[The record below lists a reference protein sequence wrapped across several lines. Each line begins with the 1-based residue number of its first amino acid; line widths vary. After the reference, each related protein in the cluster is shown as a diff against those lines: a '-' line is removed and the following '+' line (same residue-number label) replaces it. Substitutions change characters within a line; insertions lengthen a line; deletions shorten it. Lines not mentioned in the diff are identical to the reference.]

1 MALVDFNKKVWQAL
15 KKIPR
20 GKVAAYA
27 QIAKAAKSPNSARA
41 AGNAC
46 GKNPFAPIVPC
57 HRVVA
62 SNGSLGGYSG
72 GISKKIKLLAKEGI
86 TVKNNKIVNF
96 REKLVKQKELE

>member
-1 MALVDFNKKVWQAL
+1 MDFNQKVWQLL

-20 GKVAAYA
+20 GQVATYG

-41 AGNAC
+41 VGNAC

-72 GISKKIKLLAKEGI
+72 GISKKIKLLAKEGVM
-86 TVKNNKIVNF
+86 VKNNKIVNF
-96 REKLVKQKELE
+96 NEKLVKQKDLA